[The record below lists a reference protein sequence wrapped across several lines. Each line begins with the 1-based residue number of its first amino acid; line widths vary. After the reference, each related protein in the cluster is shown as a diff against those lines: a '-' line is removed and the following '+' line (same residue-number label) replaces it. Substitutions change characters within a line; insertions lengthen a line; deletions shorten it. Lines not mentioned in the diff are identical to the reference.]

1 MGRFRHGGKRGV
13 LRVRRVNDLLA
24 KAAMAGAAGQ
34 REGCPVISHASTDG
48 IEPGL
53 AVAVQHVPFAVDHA
67 GLVAALAQCSG
78 TLMTGIELADIA
90 ASEFLDQAG
99 SCADLGRR
107 GANEHDCP
115 PAHRYAVCIP

>member
-1 MGRFRHGGKRGV
+1 M
-13 LRVRRVNDLLA
+13 RRENDFLA
-24 KAAMAGAAGQ
+24 KSAIVGAAGQ
-34 REGCPVISHASTDG
+34 REGCRVISHASTDG
-48 IEPGL
+48 IELDL

-90 ASEFLDQAG
+90 AYEFLDQAG
-99 SCADLGRR
+99 NCADLG
-107 GANEHDCP
+107 GAWSANEHDCP